1 MFLVR
6 LAWLNLTRSVRRT
19 ALSLSAV
26 VVGVAVVIVGQAVIA
41 GFEENAVRAWVDHY
55 GGHVTARPASYPTEG
70 LAHPIDA
77 LQPMDLELS
86 RWLDGST
93 RAWTTRT
100 LAVGRAVAGSDGVP
114 VRVIGFDP
122 ARDGSVFPRD
132 PWTLQGREPTTG
144 SDGALLSVGVAGL
157 LDLVPG
163 DRFVLEA
170 RTAAGARNALELP
183 VAGVVAVGTPLVDRF
198 GILVT
203 DDLLARL
210 IDASGASHVSVR
222 LADRDRSD
230 GFAAELAARVGPSR
244 EVVTWTQETAAVRA
258 FNAVRQAAL
267 NLLVVA
273 LLGMSATGIANT
285 VLMATWE
292 RMAEIGTLRAMGMTR
307 LGVVRLLVVE
317 GALVGGMGSVLGAM
331 LGGAI
336 VAVVGERGIELPL
349 ALATSGNLP
358 VSNLL
363 YLRGSPSV
371 TALAVG
377 FGVGVAVLASLWPA
391 AIAARRAPADAVRG

>member
-1 MFLVR
+1 MFVVR

-26 VVGVAVVIVGQAVIA
+26 VVGVAVVVVGQAVIA

-70 LAHPIDA
+70 LTHPIDA
-77 LQPMDLELS
+77 LQPVDLELS
-86 RWLDGST
+86 RWLDAST

-100 LAVGRAVAGSDGVP
+100 LAVGRAVAGADGVP
-114 VRVIGFDP
+114 VRIIGFDP
-122 ARDGSVFPRD
+122 ARDPSVFPRD
-132 PWTLQGREPTTG
+132 PWTLLGVEPTTA

-157 LDLVPG
+157 LELSPG
-163 DRFVLEA
+163 DRLVLEA
-170 RTAAGARNALELP
+170 RTAAGARNALEVP
-183 VAGVVAVGTPLVDRF
+183 VAGVVGVGTPLVDRF
-198 GILVT
+198 GVLVT

-210 IDASGASHVSVR
+210 IDASGTSHVSVR
-222 LADRDRSD
+222 LGDRDGAD
-230 GFAAELAARVGPSR
+230 AFAAELASRAGPSR
-244 EVVTWTQETAAVRA
+244 EVVTWMQETAAVRA

-317 GALVGGMGSVLGAM
+317 GALVGAMGSALGAT
-331 LGGAI
+331 LGGGI
-336 VAVVGERGIELPL
+336 VWVVGERGIELPL

-363 YLRGSPSV
+363 YLRGSLGV
-371 TALAVG
+371 TGLAVG